1 MIDSLRR
8 QPDRSKSPT
17 MARLPW
23 FLLSVMS
30 LCIGL
35 TALAFGNSEEA
46 LAAFVGTVGFGLAG
60 AIAKWR
66 RR

>member
-1 MIDSLRR
+1 
-8 QPDRSKSPT
+8 